1 MSELTL
7 MFGLL
12 AQAVKTSQKQSV
24 GEATWWLAA
33 LLVIVLLAFA
43 AAGIGIYI
51 FRNRTFR
58 NESTESDIPLTLA
71 DVRRLHRSG
80 EIDDDEMERL
90 KKIVTDQATQKL
102 SSTPSQKE
110 D

>member
-7 MFGLL
+7 IFGLL
-12 AQAVKTSQKQSV
+12 AQVVKTDQKQSV
-24 GEATWWLAA
+24 GDATWWLAT

-43 AAGIGIYI
+43 AAGIAIYV
-51 FRNRTFR
+51 FRTRAFK
-58 NESTESDIPLTLA
+58 NEATESDIPLTLA
-71 DVRRLHRSG
+71 DVRRLHQSG

-102 SSTPSQKE
+102 SRTPSQKE